1 MKNSLLSLLLLLA
14 CSFLHAQTALQG
26 LVLGADKKEGL
37 AGVNVYLA
45 NSSTGTITDEKG
57 NFIIRNFPAGRYDL
71 VISCIGYTT
80 QVITIV
86 SSQLPPSL
94 TVTLQPKVEEL
105 QEVVVEPYEKNG
117 WEKWGSFFMENFIGT
132 HAFAMDCKLKNR
144 DAVKFRFSKKK
155 NTLRAISTEQLVM
168 ENRALGYTLRYDLVN
183 FEYNFGTRI
192 LLYQGYPLFEEMET
206 KRSGLQKRWLRNR
219 EDVYYGSVMH
229 FMRCLYRNKLLEEH
243 FAVRRLIKISDE
255 EKKRV
260 KALYHAQVVNQ
271 AIESATLTVNSN
283 GSAPLMRRDSAAYYR
298 KVMNEPEE
306 LNILIDKV
314 LTGDSLAYAID
325 STTAGFEFPGYLQ
338 VVYTEKQTPPEY
350 KKYLPKGVE
359 HIPLTSEIFR
369 TSQRALSVLSNGSYF
384 EPTDMITSG
393 YWGWSEKMA
402 TMLPSDYWPAPKNKA
417 R

>member
-1 MKNSLLSLLLLLA
+1 MKNSLLTLFLLLV
-14 CSFLHAQTALQG
+14 CSSLHAQTVLRG
-26 LVLGADKKEGL
+26 RVLGADKKEGL
-37 AGVNVYLA
+37 AAVNVYLA
-45 NSSTGTITDEKG
+45 NSSIGTVTDEKG

-80 QVITIV
+80 QVITIL

-132 HAFAMDCKLKNR
+132 HAFAMDCKFKNR

-155 NTLRAISTEQLVM
+155 NTLRAVSTEQLVI
-168 ENRALGYTLRYDLVN
+168 ENRALGYILRYDLVN

-206 KRSGLQKRWLRNR
+206 KRNGLQKRWVRNR
-219 EDVYYGSVMH
+219 EEVYYGSVMH
-229 FMRCLYRNKLLEEH
+229 FMRSLYRNKLVEEH
-243 FAVRRLIKISDE
+243 FAVRRLIKISDD

-260 KALYHAQVVNQ
+260 KALYRTQLVNQ
-271 AIESATLTVNSN
+271 AIEGGTVTINSD
-283 GSAPLMRRDSAAYYR
+283 GTTTSMRRDSAAYYR
-298 KVMNEPEE
+298 KVMNEPESM
-306 LNILIDKV
+306 NILIDKV
-314 LTGDSLAYAID
+314 LTGDSIAYAID
-325 STTAGFEFPGYLQ
+325 STTVGFEFPGYLQ
-338 VVYTEKQTPPEY
+338 VVYTEKQTPSEY
-350 KKYLPKGVE
+350 KKHLPRGVE
-359 HIPLTSEIFR
+359 SIPLTSELLR
-369 TSQRALSVLSNGSYF
+369 TNQRPVAVLSNGSYF
-384 EPTDMITSG
+384 EPTDLITSG

-402 TMLPSDYWPAPKNKA
+402 TMLPSDYWPIPKNKA